1 MSIAPDT
8 LLSELEHTLLKLYP
22 SLQTALL
29 ASAATAVGYKFYKTL
44 AGPNV
49 RAKGSQASAV
59 IMLIDRQYSGIP
71 VVGASGA
78 LSSYAGARTFQQH
91 AKEIIQEGVEKY
103 PGSVFRV
110 PTMDG
115 WMVVVSGHQ
124 LVDELRAAR
133 EDELSFREAV
143 EEVRCGAADLAL
155 PL

>member
-1 MSIAPDT
+1 
-8 LLSELEHTLLKLYP
+8 
-22 SLQTALL
+22 
-29 ASAATAVGYKFYKTL
+29 
-44 AGPNV
+44 
-49 RAKGSQASAV
+49 
-59 IMLIDRQYSGIP
+59 MLIDRQYSGIP

-143 EEVRCGAADLAL
+143 EAFVLGQGAVFGLTSRTCRCRFGMRQLESPTHHPGQPSARTPEFGMLVL
-155 PL
+155 R

>member
-1 MSIAPDT
+1 MYI
-8 LLSELEHTLLKLYP
+8 
-22 SLQTALL
+22 
-29 ASAATAVGYKFYKTL
+29 
-44 AGPNV
+44 

-59 IMLIDRQYSGIP
+59 TMLIDQQYSGIP
-71 VVGASGA
+71 AVGASGA
-78 LSSYAGARTFQQH
+78 LSSYADARAFEQH

-143 EEVRCGAADLAL
+143 EEVRCGAELASTL
-155 PL
+155 